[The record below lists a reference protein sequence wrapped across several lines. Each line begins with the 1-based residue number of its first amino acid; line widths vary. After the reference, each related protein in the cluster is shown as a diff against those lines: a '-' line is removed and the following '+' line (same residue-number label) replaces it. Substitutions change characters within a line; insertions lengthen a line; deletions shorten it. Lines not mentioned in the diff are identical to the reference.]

1 MGSSHSTS
9 SSSSSSRTS
18 PEMQKSITHHKV
30 IIPTNGIQPLQ
41 SPTISAHKPL
51 KGILKNKNVQKY
63 EKPVKI
69 VELYVL
75 RGSEWKVSRVRE
87 DELELRKKELK
98 VDKSVKRVYTKPTH
112 DETFLHFQPF

>member
-1 MGSSHSTS
+1 MGSSASTP
-9 SSSSSSRTS
+9 SSSSRTS
-18 PEMQKSITHHKV
+18 PEMQKSITHHQV
-30 IIPTNGIQPLQ
+30 IPTNGTQPLQ
-41 SPTISAHKPL
+41 SPTFSPQKPL

-87 DELELRKKELK
+87 DEVVLRKKELK
-98 VDKSVKRVYTKPTH
+98 SDKSVKRVYSKPTH